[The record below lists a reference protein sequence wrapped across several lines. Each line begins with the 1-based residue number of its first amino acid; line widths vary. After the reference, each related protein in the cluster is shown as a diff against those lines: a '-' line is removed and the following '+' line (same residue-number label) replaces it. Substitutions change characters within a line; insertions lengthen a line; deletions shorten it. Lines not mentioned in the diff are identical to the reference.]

1 MPSIKITWYHLLLPV
16 AVLLFCPVMLLSF
29 RPHVSTYIV
38 AVPANQP
45 SLMSPVSA
53 VFARAPYF
61 IVFDFKHNT
70 AKYVVNNFM
79 NGTHEVGL
87 HVAHLLVRER
97 VGVVIGKNVGPE
109 PFEHLTRR
117 GVKVYAGTASNVQEA
132 LFKYSSNLLTQTA
145 GPTGF
150 SKVFVK

>member
-1 MPSIKITWYHLLLPV
+1 MAEIRVPWYYLAVPLLV
-16 AVLLFCPVMLLSF
+16 IVFSPVMLLSF
-29 RPHVSTYIV
+29 KPHVSYDII
-38 AVPANQP
+38 AVPADQP
-45 SLMSPVSA
+45 SMAAPVSP

-61 IVFDFKHNT
+61 IIYDMKHRT
-70 AKYVVNNFM
+70 VKYVVNNFV

-87 HVAHLLVRER
+87 HVAHLIVRER
-97 VGVVIGKNVGPE
+97 AGIVIGKNVGPE

-117 GVKVYAGTASNVQEA
+117 GVRIYAGLASSVQEA
-132 LFKYSSNLLTQTA
+132 LFKYSTNQLMETA